1 MCEMER
7 SPRALRRAAGRIEPS
22 TVASLLDQL
31 TRITPIIIPAVSLAS
46 ETLTASYTRDST

>member
-1 MCEMER
+1 MYEMER

-22 TVASLLDQL
+22 TVTSLLDQL

-46 ETLTASYTRDST
+46 DTLTASYTRDST